1 MIESWREVVAVRAL
15 GWVMVVVVVG
25 LVASW
30 VMGVFLMAESSMV
43 AVVLIV

>member
-1 MIESWREVVAVRAL
+1 MIESWREVEVVRAQ

-25 LVASW
+25 MVGSW